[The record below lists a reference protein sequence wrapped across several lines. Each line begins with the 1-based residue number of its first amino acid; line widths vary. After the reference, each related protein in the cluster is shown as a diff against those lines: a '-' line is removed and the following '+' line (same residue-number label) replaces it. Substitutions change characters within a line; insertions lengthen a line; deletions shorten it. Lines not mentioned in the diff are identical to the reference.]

1 MITPQNRII
10 IVDDDK
16 SELEKLTKAFLSTG
30 VGCRP
35 FEYEIAYNTPL
46 KGIRLAFFDLNLTTS
61 RVDDTGKTEEELIT
75 LNSSVFNDLANA
87 INQYISQD
95 NGPYGLIFW
104 TKNKKVISAFKRYMQ
119 DVDRGFS
126 STASPYYI
134 GLLDKSEIDDTNIL
148 EKLSAIFN
156 DDKIKFYFDFEEK
169 ARIAGASTID
179 KLHSIIPKDEK
190 WGETDIYFSNLD
202 KIISKIAVNI
212 LGYDYAKEKP
222 LKGVYEGLSQLVLKE
237 FLESN
242 SGINASVLMPN
253 LCEST
258 TQKEISFPE
267 KIIAS
272 KLNTI
277 FHIEENTDFDSSTRG
292 GVFELNLERLKPD
305 NFNPSYHFSLS
316 GYFKNLESFN
326 ADLFFRLKDSVPQIK
341 LDEIKTNIKFIA
353 IEISASCDY
362 SQNKKRNNKF
372 ILGLLTP
379 TIGQELF
386 DLKSFSQSL
395 LYKEIPNFYYKEKEY
410 SIFLNL
416 NYVFSDSDS
425 NFINTPLFV
434 LKKEI
439 VDMIGNRYAN
449 HVSRIGITSF

>member
-16 SELEKLTKAFLSTG
+16 SELETLTKAFLSTG

-46 KGIRLAFFDLNLTTS
+46 NGIRLAFFDLNLTTS
-61 RVDDTGKTEEELIT
+61 RVDDTGKTKEELIT

-104 TKNKKVISAFKRYMQ
+104 TKNKKVIDAFKKYMQ

-134 GLLDKSEIDDTNIL
+134 GLLDKSEIDDSNIL

-190 WGETDIYFSNLD
+190 WGETDVYFSNLD
-202 KIISKIAVNI
+202 KILSKIAVNV
-212 LGYDYAKEKP
+212 LGYDYAKLKP

-242 SGINASVLMPN
+242 SDINASVLMPN
-253 LCEST
+253 LCDSK

-326 ADLFFRLKDSVPQIK
+326 ADLFFRLKDSVPQKK

-379 TIGQELF
+379 TIEQDLF
-386 DLKSFSQSL
+386 DLKSISQSL
-395 LYKEIPNFYYKEKEY
+395 LYKEIPNFYYNEKEY
-410 SIFLNL
+410 SLFLNL

-439 VDMIGNRYAN
+439 VDMVGNRYAN